1 MSIFSDILHDVASL
15 FMPRICPICGE
26 ELQGKGGVV
35 CTLCELTAPLTEMWN
50 EVDNPMTQR
59 FWGLLPIWRASAFLW
74 YVEGSPWRR
83 AIHRFKYEGAWH
95 SAYMLGRWYGRY
107 LKQSGLYDDVD
118 VVVPV
123 PLHWWRQIR
132 RGYNQSEYLA
142 RGIAEE
148 LGAKV
153 DVRSLKRNRYNR
165 SQTTRQRS
173 ERWENVEGIF
183 SVKRPAALEGK
194 HILLV
199 DDVFTSGAT
208 IMSLGDAILKAA
220 PTARLSVAVLAT
232 SRKSLHREP

>member
-1 MSIFSDILHDVASL
+1 
-15 FMPRICPICGE
+15 MPRVCPICGE
-26 ELQGKGGVV
+26 ELQGKGSVV
-35 CTLCELTAPLTEMWN
+35 CTMCELTAPLTEIWN
-50 EVDNPMTQR
+50 EEDNPMVQR
-59 FWGLLPIWRASAFLW
+59 FWGLLPIHRASAFLW

-107 LKQSGLYDDVD
+107 LKQSELYDDVD

-153 DVRSLKRNRYNR
+153 DVRSVKRSRYNR
-165 SQTTRQRS
+165 SQTSRHKA
-173 ERWENVEGIF
+173 ERWGNVEGIF
-183 SVKRPAALEGK
+183 KVKLPAALDGK

-208 IMSLGDAILKAA
+208 IMSLGSAILKVA
-220 PTARLSVAVLAT
+220 PAARLSVAVLAT